1 MKNVLGSGFQ
11 FFKAES
17 FMKINLDLPTRSQ
30 RTKKQINFN
39 SKHKREQTALH
50 TNGATTLSVVLLRK
64 SASLLTFFRD
74 WKKVSARAAWAQ
86 GKDIEEANPKKYKL
100 TIKQLN

>member
-1 MKNVLGSGFQ
+1 MQKY
-11 FFKAES
+11 
-17 FMKINLDLPTRSQ
+17 LDLPTQSQ

-50 TNGATTLSVVLLRK
+50 AIGATTLSVALLRK

-86 GKDIEEANPKKYKL
+86 GKRIEQVKAEKYRL
-100 TIKQLN
+100 TC

>member
-1 MKNVLGSGFQ
+1 MGEKKLGW
-11 FFKAES
+11 E
-17 FMKINLDLPTRSQ
+17 
-30 RTKKQINFN
+30 
-39 SKHKREQTALH
+39 TAYF
-50 TNGATTLSVVLLRK
+50 K